1 MIAGFIAS
9 MSTAEKVFAA
19 LAGMMAL
26 TIVCTAFGG
35 KLLDWSKANGL
46 KKVGSTFLILSL
58 VLTVFLITMKTL
70 GLAGANNTS
79 FMCIVLVIMTLFLI
93 LDVQLIL
100 NGYYNTGN
108 EADYTFA
115 SMKLFADCVLIFGL
129 LIQLSK

>member
-1 MIAGFIAS
+1 MVAGFIAS
-9 MSTAEKVFAA
+9 KSEPKKVFAA

-35 KLLDWSKANGL
+35 KLLDWSKLNGL
-46 KKVGSTFLILSL
+46 KKVGTTFLILSL

-70 GLAGANNTS
+70 GLAGASKTS
-79 FMCIVLVIMTLFLI
+79 TLCIVLVVMTLFLI

-100 NGYYNTGN
+100 NGYYNTGK

-115 SMKLFADCVLIFGL
+115 SMKLFADCVLIFGVL
-129 LIQLSK
+129 VQLFK